1 MSIKSDTEFIVL
13 QLVIER
19 TCTRASG
26 NVMYPLRNKSLQR
39 SHVVKK
45 KLTSY
50 FWCMYQINNEL
61 LINSECWYS
70 PG

>member
-1 MSIKSDTEFIVL
+1 MSIKSDTEFILL

-19 TCTRASG
+19 MCTRASG

-45 KLTSY
+45 KKLPNFRACIKSIVD
-50 FWCMYQINNEL
+50 C
-61 LINSECWYS
+61 
-70 PG
+70 

>member
-1 MSIKSDTEFIVL
+1 MSIKSDTEFILL

-19 TCTRASG
+19 MCTRASG

-45 KLTSY
+45 KSSLI
-50 FWCMYQINNEL
+50 FGMYQINSEL
-61 LINSECWYS
+61 LIKFECRYIL
-70 PG
+70 G

>member
-1 MSIKSDTEFIVL
+1 MSIKSDTEFILL

-19 TCTRASG
+19 MCTRASG

-45 KLTSY
+45 KSS
-50 FWCMYQINNEL
+50 
-61 LINSECWYS
+61 LIFVHVSNQ
-70 PG
+70 

>member
-45 KLTSY
+45 
-50 FWCMYQINNEL
+50 INFLFLVHVSNQ
-61 LINSECWYS
+61 
-70 PG
+70 

>member
-1 MSIKSDTEFIVL
+1 MSIKSDTEFILL

-19 TCTRASG
+19 MCTRASG

-45 KLTSY
+45 KLPN
-50 FWCMYQINNEL
+50 FRAC
-61 LINSECWYS
+61 INSIVNC
-70 PG
+70 

>member
-45 KLTSY
+45 
-50 FWCMYQINNEL
+50 
-61 LINSECWYS
+61 NSLPIFDVS
-70 PG
+70 NQ

>member
-1 MSIKSDTEFIVL
+1 MSIKSDTEFILL

-19 TCTRASG
+19 MCTRASG

-45 KLTSY
+45 KA
-50 FWCMYQINNEL
+50 
-61 LINSECWYS
+61 
-70 PG
+70 P